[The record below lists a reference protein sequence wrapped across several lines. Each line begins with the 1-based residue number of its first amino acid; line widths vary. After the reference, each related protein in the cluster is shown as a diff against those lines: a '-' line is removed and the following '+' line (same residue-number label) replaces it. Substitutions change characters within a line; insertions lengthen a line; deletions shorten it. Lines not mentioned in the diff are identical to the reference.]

1 MLSGKLE
8 LIYRGSPNNE
18 KNHKPMKQGA
28 QMWVVQGLVK
38 SEVHVPG
45 ENEQPST
52 WHTHMSAPPPGDPL
66 MYGRDD
72 CIPWS
77 HGDMERGWEE
87 RDSSSEVT
95 SGTRNHREALCPAF

>member
-1 MLSGKLE
+1 
-8 LIYRGSPNNE
+8 
-18 KNHKPMKQGA
+18 
-28 QMWVVQGLVK
+28 MWVVQGLVK

-52 WHTHMSAPPPGDPL
+52 WHTHMSASPPGDPL

-77 HGDMERGWEE
+77 HGDMERGLEKG
-87 RDSSSEVT
+87 DGFSEIT
-95 SGTRNHREALCPAF
+95 SGTWNPREVLCPDF